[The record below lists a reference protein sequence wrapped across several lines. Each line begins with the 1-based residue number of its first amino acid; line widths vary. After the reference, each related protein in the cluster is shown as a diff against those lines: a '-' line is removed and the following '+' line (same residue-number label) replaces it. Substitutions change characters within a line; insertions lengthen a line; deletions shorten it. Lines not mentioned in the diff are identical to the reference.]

1 MELADFVALAAVFAF
16 AFVGG
21 QIAQRMRQPVMVG
34 LIVSGVALGTVAAAW
49 APLGDALFVD
59 VGTRQLTR
67 PVQAVFDLGIA
78 FLMFFTGMEISIH
91 RLSRAGRAA
100 TILALADTGLGFLIG
115 GLVGVL
121 FGWSWTD
128 IFFLGAIIVMSSLSV
143 AAKSL
148 VELRRLDNRETEF
161 LLSAMVVEAFISMVL
176 LTLSTSI
183 IVVGGGSGPS
193 RDMAEMG
200 LAVALVYVTLIAVA
214 VLVVPRLAR
223 GMAAIR
229 HEEVFI
235 LLALTM
241 VFSAAA
247 LSWAFGLPFMI
258 GAFFMGVAFSETSLT
273 DRLRLRL
280 MSLKDAFTAAFFV
293 GFGALINLGLLVE
306 GEVALMVALAIP
318 LIVFNEVLLTS
329 AVGFLIGL
337 GRREA
342 INLGTAFLGRA
353 EDAVMFASVGG
364 RLKDEAGRGAL
375 PHGSSLYPFAGGVS
389 LVMSVLT
396 PKLMKVSVP
405 IADALAAAM
414 PVWLRFGATLV
425 QRALSIEFGPEG
437 SPRPRR
443 SAAFA
448 ATTAGLLACVLMLVA
463 TFRGGDRLERLLL
476 CALAL
481 AAWAAHAVAM
491 RSSIRRLAPSLDL
504 TGLRLLTR
512 DREMLADYVSS
523 ALSVLLLIPLLVA
536 AAFPLGAWTALAVP
550 AAVLPVVLAMSRS
563 VHRRAVEPP
572 RGMSGQAMLD
582 AEAKADGKHLQHER
596 GGGHG

>member
-1 MELADFVALAAVFAF
+1 
-16 AFVGG
+16 
-21 QIAQRMRQPVMVG
+21 
-34 LIVSGVALGTVAAAW
+34 
-49 APLGDALFVD
+49 
-59 VGTRQLTR
+59 
-67 PVQAVFDLGIA
+67 
-78 FLMFFTGMEISIH
+78 
-91 RLSRAGRAA
+91 
-100 TILALADTGLGFLIG
+100 
-115 GLVGVL
+115 
-121 FGWSWTD
+121 
-128 IFFLGAIIVMSSLSV
+128 
-143 AAKSL
+143 
-148 VELRRLDNRETEF
+148 
-161 LLSAMVVEAFISMVL
+161 
-176 LTLSTSI
+176 
-183 IVVGGGSGPS
+183 
-193 RDMAEMG
+193 
-200 LAVALVYVTLIAVA
+200 
-214 VLVVPRLAR
+214 
-223 GMAAIR
+223 
-229 HEEVFI
+229 
-235 LLALTM
+235 
-241 VFSAAA
+241 
-247 LSWAFGLPFMI
+247 
-258 GAFFMGVAFSETSLT
+258 VAFSETALT
-273 DRLRLRL
+273 DRLRVRL
-280 MSLKDAFTAAFFV
+280 MSLKDAFVAAFFV

-405 IADALAAAM
+405 IADALAAVM

>member
-1 MELADFVALAAVFAF
+1 LELADFVALAAVFAF

-21 QIAQRMRQPVMVG
+21 HIAQRLRQPVMVG
-34 LIVSGVALGTVAAAW
+34 YIVAGVVLGTVAAAW
-49 APLGDALFVD
+49 SPLGDAMYVD
-59 VGTRQLTR
+59 PGTRQLSR
-67 PVQAVFDLGIA
+67 PVQAVFDLGIT

-128 IFFLGAIIVMSSLSV
+128 IFFLGGIIVMSSLSV

-148 VELRRLDNRETEF
+148 IELRRLDNKETEF

-176 LTLSTSI
+176 LTLSTSF
-183 IVVGGGSGPS
+183 IVVSGGSGPS
-193 RDMAEMG
+193 RGMAEMG

-258 GAFFMGVAFSETSLT
+258 GAFFMGVAFSETALT
-273 DRLRLRL
+273 DRLRVRL

-293 GFGALINLGLLVE
+293 GFGILINLALLVE
-306 GEVALMVALAIP
+306 GEVALIVAVAIP
-318 LIVFNEVLLTS
+318 LIILNEAVLTS
-329 AVGFLIGL
+329 TVGFLIGL
-337 GRREA
+337 GRRESV
-342 INLGTAFLGRA
+342 NLGTAFLGRA
-353 EDAVMFASVGG
+353 EDAVLFASVGG
-364 RLKDEAGRGAL
+364 RLKDDAGKAAL

-405 IADALAAAM
+405 IADALASAV
-414 PVWLRFGATLV
+414 PGWLRFGATLV
-425 QRALSIEFGPEG
+425 QRTLSIELGPET
-437 SPRPRR
+437 PQRPGR
-443 SAAFA
+443 SVPFMLTTLAF
-448 ATTAGLLACVLMLVA
+448 LACVLALIG
-463 TFRGGDRLERLLL
+463 TFRRGDVLERLLL
-476 CALAL
+476 VAVAVVV
-481 AAWAAHAVAM
+481 WAAHALAM
-491 RSSIRRLAPSLDL
+491 RSAFRQLGPSLDL
-504 TGLRLLTR
+504 SGLDLLTR
-512 DREMLADYVSS
+512 DREMLADHVSYMLS
-523 ALSVLLLIPLLVA
+523 ALLLIPLLVA
-536 AAFPLGAWTALAVP
+536 AAFPLGAWTVLAVP
-550 AAVLPVVLAMSRS
+550 AAVLPVVLALSRS

-572 RGMSGQAMLD
+572 LGMSGQAMLD
-582 AEAKADGKHLQHER
+582 AEAKADGKRLQHGR
-596 GGGHG
+596 GGGPG